1 MRGFLPIIMM
11 GLILWPQGLA
21 HSIVSPRSLVLPQR
35 LPVEGT
41 VSSPFG
47 LRCNPWSRAWEIH
60 SGVDLLAPAGSPV
73 YATTAGKVVF
83 AGWRRGY
90 GKLVI
95 IDQGKGWQSGYGHL
109 SEIKVRNGQKVT
121 AGTLLGRV
129 GNTGLT
135 TGPHLHYEVRYLNV
149 AY

>member
-1 MRGFLPIIMM
+1 MRLKMFKTSIPVILSLVMFSM
-11 GLILWPQGLA
+11 LILTQDGHAQGSA
-21 HSIVSPRSLVLPQR
+21 
-35 LPVEGT
+35 
-41 VSSPFG
+41 
-47 LRCNPWSRAWEIH
+47 
-60 SGVDLLAPAGSPV
+60 
-73 YATTAGKVVF
+73 AGKVVF

-149 AY
+149 AYDPLRL